1 MRTLARVLFAGLTV
15 CLAIATPGAQG
26 RGQQPPPGQA
36 PQFRT
41 TADFVLLDVSVT
53 DKSRRAVRGLT
64 AADFTILEDNVPQEI
79 ASFNVV
85 DLPDAEIPP
94 AKWMGRAVPDV
105 QTNNMPSDGRLI
117 MIVLDERQT
126 SASPFAGKAAKDTA
140 HAIIDQL
147 SPKDVAA
154 VAFMVRSD
162 GAQEFTTDRAR
173 LHAAVETY
181 SMGMYAPVSVLGML
195 RDVSRLLGL
204 IPERRKLLIYI
215 GSGQYFDPVV
225 LGSLD
230 RVTSQNADPDPAMRD
245 DQLNQFNYMMS
256 FFSVAQ
262 RANIN
267 VYGIDPNG
275 LDGGSQL
282 STPKEF
288 LRLISNATGGRA
300 VTGNNAPASE
310 VSRILLE
317 NSSYYML
324 AFRSTNK
331 RADGT
336 FRRLQVKVNR
346 PNVTVRSRRGYVEG
360 QAGPLGVANTNPAL
374 NRLIPSTQLALGLW
388 AAPAGQG
395 KEGLHPVALI
405 MDVELPRQGAPKVES
420 LSIQYQVVD
429 MAGKVRASGKQDL
442 SVSPPAGADEGSTY
456 LASASAIA
464 ELPPGKYDVR
474 VSALSVERKR
484 RGGLIGDVVVPEYGK
499 DGLSASGVFLGGAST
514 RLARVAFGDP
524 LGGFLSVAPTSDRT
538 FTSESAMIAAMR
550 LYQAKQPP
558 APVTIKT
565 TIIDAQDKVAFE
577 TSEKVEAAPFVSA
590 GHADYRFALPLAKL
604 GAGQFLLRFEAVR
617 SGAPA
622 VKREVLFRIR

>member
-1 MRTLARVLFAGLTV
+1 MGALTRVLFASLAA
-15 CLAIATPGAQG
+15 CLAIVTVGAQS
-26 RGQQPPPGQA
+26 RGQQPPPSQT
-36 PQFRT
+36 PPFRA
-41 TADFVLLDVSVT
+41 TADFVLVDVSVS
-53 DKSRRAVRGLT
+53 DKSRRPVRGLT

-79 ASFNVV
+79 ASFNAV
-85 DLPDAEIPP
+85 DLPDVEVPP

-105 QTNNMPSDGRLI
+105 QTNNIPADGRLV

-154 VAFMVRSD
+154 VAFVVRSD
-162 GAQEFTTDRAR
+162 GAQEFTADRAR
-173 LHAAVETY
+173 LHAAVDSY

-195 RDVSRLLGL
+195 RDISRLLGA

-215 GSGQYFDPVV
+215 GAGQYFDPVV

-230 RVTSQNADPDPAMRD
+230 KVTSQNAEPDPALRD
-245 DQLNQFNYMMS
+245 DQLNQFNYMMTL
-256 FFSVAQ
+256 FSVAQ

-282 STPKEF
+282 SANKEF

-310 VSRILLE
+310 ITRILEE

-324 AFRSTNK
+324 AFRSSN
-331 RADGT
+331 RRPDGT

-360 QAGPLGVANTNPAL
+360 QSGPLVVPNTNAAL
-374 NRLIPSTQLALGLW
+374 NRLIPATQLALGLW

-395 KEGLHPVALI
+395 KEGAHPVALI
-405 MDVELPRQGAPKVES
+405 IDVELQRQGAPRVES
-420 LSIQYQVVD
+420 VSIQYQIVD
-429 MAGKVRASGKQDL
+429 MTGKVRANGKQDL
-442 SVSPPAGADEGSTY
+442 SVSPPAAADESATY
-456 LASASAIA
+456 LATASAIA
-464 ELPPGKYDVR
+464 ELPPGKYDIR
-474 VSALSVERKR
+474 VSALSVERRR

-499 DGLSASGVFLGGAST
+499 DGLSATGVFLGGAST
-514 RLARVAFGDP
+514 RLSRVAFGDP
-524 LGGFLSVAPTSDRT
+524 LGSFLSVAPTSDRAFST
-538 FTSESAMIAAMR
+538 ESAMIAAMR

-558 APVTIKT
+558 VPVTVKT
-565 TIIDAQDKVAFE
+565 TIIDARDKVAFE
-577 TSEKVEAAPFVSA
+577 TTEKVEAAPFMSA
-590 GHADYRFALPLAKL
+590 GFADYRFPLPLAKL
-604 GAGQFLLRFEAVR
+604 GPGQFVLRFEATR

-622 VKREVLFRIR
+622 VKREVLFSIR

>member
-1 MRTLARVLFAGLTV
+1 MGNLARVLFAGLTV
-15 CLAIATPGAQG
+15 CLAMATPGAEQ
-26 RGQQPPPGQA
+26 RGQQPPPNQA
-36 PQFRT
+36 PPFRT

-53 DKSRRAVRGLT
+53 DKSRKAVRGLT
-64 AADFTILEDNVPQEI
+64 AADFTILEDNVPQDI
-79 ASFNVV
+79 ASFNAV
-85 DLPDAEIPP
+85 DLPDADVPP

-117 MIVLDERQT
+117 MILLDERQT
-126 SASPFAGKAAKDTA
+126 SASPFAGKAAKETA

-147 SPKDVAA
+147 SPKDVAS

-173 LHAAVETY
+173 LHAAVDTY
-181 SMGMYAPVSVLGML
+181 SIGMYAPVSVLGML
-195 RDVSRLLGL
+195 RDVSRLLGA

-215 GSGQYFDPVV
+215 GAGQPFDPVV

-230 RVTSQNADPDPAMRD
+230 KVTSRDADPDPAMRG
-245 DQLNQFNYMMS
+245 DQVNQFNYMMS

-275 LDGGSQL
+275 LDGSNQL
-282 STPKEF
+282 SSPKEF

-300 VTGNNAPASE
+300 VTGNNAPATE
-310 VSRILLE
+310 VTRILQE
-317 NSSYYML
+317 NASYYML

-374 NRLIPSTQLALGLW
+374 NRLIPATQLPLALW

-395 KEGLHPVALI
+395 KDGEHPVALI
-405 MDVELPRQGAPKVES
+405 MDVELPRLGAPRVEN
-420 LSIQYQVVD
+420 LSIQYQIVD
-429 MAGKVRASGKQDL
+429 MTGKIRASGKQDL
-442 SVSPPAGADEGSTY
+442 SVSPPAGADEGATY
-456 LASASAIA
+456 LATASAVA

-474 VSALSVERKR
+474 VTALSVERKR
-484 RGGLIGDVVVPEYGK
+484 RGGLIGDVVVPEYAK
-499 DGLSASGVFLGGAST
+499 DGLSASGVFLGGPST

-524 LGGFLSVAPTSDRT
+524 LGGFLSVAPTSERT
-538 FTSESAMIAAMR
+538 FNAESTMIAAMR
-550 LYQAKQPP
+550 LYQARQPP

-565 TIIDAQDKVAFE
+565 TIMNAMDKVAFE
-577 TSEKVEAAPFVSA
+577 TIEKADAASFVTQ
-590 GHADYRFALPLAKL
+590 GFVDFRFPLPLAKL
-604 GAGQFLLRFEAVR
+604 GPGQFLLRFEAAR

-622 VKREVLFRIR
+622 VKREIVFSVR